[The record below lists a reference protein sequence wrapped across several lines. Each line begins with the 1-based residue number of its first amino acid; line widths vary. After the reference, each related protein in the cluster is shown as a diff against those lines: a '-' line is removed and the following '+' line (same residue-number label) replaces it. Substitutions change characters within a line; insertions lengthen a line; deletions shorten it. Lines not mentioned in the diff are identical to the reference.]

1 MTSMVWLLIAWGVL
15 TALLIILLIY
25 RGTLTM
31 HEEDQ
36 LFLSESDAQMEQ
48 EQIAVLRKVNKL
60 TPLVWSLGSLS
71 GVLILI
77 IAGMAVYQGLTQ
89 IQ

>member
-1 MTSMVWLLIAWGVL
+1 
-15 TALLIILLIY
+15 
-25 RGTLTM
+25 M

-36 LFLSESDAQMEQ
+36 LFLSDSDAQMEQ
-48 EQIAVLRKVNKL
+48 EQVAVLKKVNRL
-60 TPLVWSLGSLS
+60 TPLVWGLGSLS

-77 IAGMAVYQGLTQ
+77 IAGLFVYQGLTQ